1 MIASLSTAASVFNTV
16 SRQQTWRRRLSSC
29 ITMAKEG
36 SSCWHFSS
44 DLSFL
49 LCGQKQT
56 VASLG
61 MGYGGGGNKGHLTYI
76 DRRECIFFL
85 KRPYSAHKLGKED
98 IVFLSYR
105 WRFEM
110 HSVRRSIR

>member
-1 MIASLSTAASVFNTV
+1 MIASLPTAVSGFNTM
-16 SRQQTWRRRLSSC
+16 SRQQLLRRRLSSC
-29 ITMAKEG
+29 ITMAKEEPR
-36 SSCWHFSS
+36 CWPFSS
-44 DLSFL
+44 DLSFP

-61 MGYGGGGNKGHLTYI
+61 MGRGGGGNKGHLTYI
-76 DRRECIFFL
+76 DRRECIFL
-85 KRPYSAHKLGKED
+85 LNRPYSAHKLGKED
-98 IVFLSYR
+98 IVFLSYA